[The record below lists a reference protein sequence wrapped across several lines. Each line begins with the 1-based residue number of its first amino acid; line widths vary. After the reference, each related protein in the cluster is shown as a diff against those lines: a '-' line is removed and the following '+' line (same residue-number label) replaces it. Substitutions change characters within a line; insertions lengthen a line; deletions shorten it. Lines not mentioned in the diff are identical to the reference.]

1 MFHRDFKKTVSIE
14 YISSF
19 SYIKLKLSFC
29 IFLIMVVNNEWFET
43 INYKDYLYVIREKL
57 AEIDPRF
64 NSYYTNLYLLLGSKR
79 ALLIDTGAGLF
90 PLKPIIYDLIG
101 GRSLKVLNTHCH
113 WDHVG
118 SNHEFDEIFIH
129 KVEKLTISRPIN
141 ISNLRSSPKDI
152 VKRYEKYNFSLPP
165 ALSVKPLKDGDIIEL
180 GDLNLEVIHTPG
192 HSPGSICLLSN
203 RNELFT
209 GDTAH
214 YGSPYLP
221 KKKKFPQVLSNLSKL
236 IKLCEKQRSIEIY
249 PSHEEFG
256 VGIELLR
263 DLYEGITNIENI
275 WDTRV
280 KNDFMR
286 SWIIDDGKFKYD
298 ISRI

>member
-1 MFHRDFKKTVSIE
+1 MVENDKWFDV
-14 YISSF
+14 
-19 SYIKLKLSFC
+19 IKHKEDLF
-29 IFLIMVVNNEWFET
+29 I
-43 INYKDYLYVIREKL
+43 IREKL

-64 NSYYTNLYLLLGSKR
+64 NSFYTNLFLLLGSDI

-90 PLKPIIYDLIG
+90 PLRPIINRLIG
-101 GRSLKVLNTHCH
+101 NKDLKVINTHCH

-118 SNHEFDEIFIH
+118 GNHEFDEIYIH
-129 KVEKLTISRPIN
+129 EIEKLTISRPIN
-141 ISNLRSSPKDI
+141 ISNLKGSPKK
-152 VKRYEKYNFSLPP
+152 VVNRYEKYNFSIPP
-165 ALSVKPLKDGDIIEL
+165 ALSIKPLKDGDNMDL
-180 GDLNLEVIHTPG
+180 GEINIEVIHTPG
-192 HSPGSICLLSN
+192 HSPGSICLLTN

-214 YGSPYLP
+214 YGTPYLP
-221 KKKKFPQVLSNLSKL
+221 KKKSFPEVLSNLSKL
-236 IKLCEKQRSIEIY
+236 INICEKQQSIEIF

-256 VGIELLR
+256 VGIELLK
-263 DLYEGITNIENI
+263 DLYNGIANIENI
-275 WDTRV
+275 WDTKV

>member
-1 MFHRDFKKTVSIE
+1 MTES
-14 YISSF
+14 
-19 SYIKLKLSFC
+19 
-29 IFLIMVVNNEWFET
+29 NQWFEV
-43 INYKDYLYVIREKL
+43 IKHKEDLYVIREKL
-57 AEIDPRF
+57 AEIDPRY
-64 NSYYTNLYLLLGSKR
+64 NSYYTNLYLLLGSKT

-90 PLKPIIYDLIG
+90 PLKPIINDLIG
-101 GRSLKVLNTHCH
+101 QRNLKVLNTHCH

-118 SNHEFDEIFIH
+118 SNHEFDEIYIH
-129 KVEKLTISRPIN
+129 EIEKLTISRPIN
-141 ISNLRSSPKDI
+141 ITILSSSSKDV

-165 ALSVKPLKDGDIIEL
+165 ASSVKPLKDGDSIDL

-221 KKKKFPQVLSNLSKL
+221 KKELFPQILSNLSKL
-236 IKLCEKQRSIEIY
+236 IKLCEKKQSIEIF

-263 DLYEGITNIENI
+263 DLYSGIANIENI
-275 WDTRV
+275 WDTKV

>member
-1 MFHRDFKKTVSIE
+1 MAE
-14 YISSF
+14 
-19 SYIKLKLSFC
+19 C
-29 IFLIMVVNNEWFET
+29 QQWFEV
-43 INYKDYLYVIREKL
+43 IKQKEYLYVIREKL

-64 NSYYTNLYLLLGSKR
+64 NSVYTNLFLLIGSKS
-79 ALLIDTGAGLF
+79 ALLIDTGAGVF
-90 PLKPIIYDLIG
+90 SLKPIIDELIG
-101 GRSLKVLNTHCH
+101 MMDLKVVNTHCH

-118 SNHEFDEIFIH
+118 GNHEFNEIYIH
-129 KVEKLTISRPIN
+129 ENEKLTISRPIN
-141 ISNLRSSPKDI
+141 ITNLRSSPKDI
-152 VKRYEKYNFSLPP
+152 VKRYEKFQFSLPP
-165 ALSVKPLKDGDIIEL
+165 ASSVKPLKDGDIIDL
-180 GDLNLEVIHTPG
+180 GDLALEIIHTPG

-214 YGSPYLP
+214 FGTPYLP
-221 KKKKFPQVLSNLSKL
+221 KKKMFPEVLTNLSKL
-236 IKLCEKQRSIEIY
+236 INLCEKQKSIEIY

-256 VGIELLR
+256 VGIELLSK
-263 DLYEGITNIENI
+263 LYNGISNIENI
-275 WDTRV
+275 WDKRV

>member
-1 MFHRDFKKTVSIE
+1 MSKS
-14 YISSF
+14 
-19 SYIKLKLSFC
+19 
-29 IFLIMVVNNEWFET
+29 NQWFEV
-43 INYKDYLYVIREKL
+43 IKHKEDLYVIREKL
-57 AEIDPRF
+57 GEIDPRY
-64 NSYYTNLYLLLGSKR
+64 NSYYTNLFLLLGSKT
-79 ALLIDTGAGLF
+79 ALLIDTGSGLF
-90 PLKPIIYDLIG
+90 SLKPIIAGLIG
-101 GRSLKVLNTHCH
+101 KKNLKVLNTHCH

-118 SNHEFDEIFIH
+118 SNHEFDEIYIH
-129 KVEKLTISRPIN
+129 EIEKLTITRPTNVTIL
-141 ISNLRSSPKDI
+141 STSPKE
-152 VKRYEKYNFSLPP
+152 VAKRYEKYNYSLPP
-165 ALSVKPLKDGDIIEL
+165 ASSVKSLKDGDIINL
-180 GDLNLEVIHTPG
+180 GDIILEVIHTPG

-214 YGSPYLP
+214 YGTPYLP
-221 KKKKFPQVLSNLSKL
+221 KKKLLPEFLSTLSKL
-236 IKLCEKQRSIEIY
+236 IKISEEQESIEIY

-256 VGIELLR
+256 IGIELLR
-263 DLYEGITNIENI
+263 DLYKGVKNIENI

>member
-1 MFHRDFKKTVSIE
+1 MTTR
-14 YISSF
+14 
-19 SYIKLKLSFC
+19 
-29 IFLIMVVNNEWFET
+29 NEWFE
-43 INYKDYLYVIREKL
+43 IIKHKEDLYVIREKL
-57 AEIDPRF
+57 AEIDPRY
-64 NSYYTNLYLLLGSKR
+64 NSYYTNLFLLLGSKT
-79 ALLIDTGAGLF
+79 ALLIDTGAGLY
-90 PLKPIIYDLIG
+90 PLKPIINDLIG
-101 GRSLKVLNTHCH
+101 KRNLKVLNTHCH

-129 KVEKLTISRPIN
+129 EIEKLTISRPTNVSIL
-141 ISNLRSSPKDI
+141 STSPKD
-152 VKRYEKYNFSLPP
+152 VAKRYKKYNYSLLP
-165 ALSVKPLKDGDIIEL
+165 ASSVKPLKDGEIIDL
-180 GDLNLEVIHTPG
+180 GNITLEVIHTPG

-214 YGSPYLP
+214 YGTPYLP
-221 KKKKFPQVLSNLSKL
+221 KKKLLPEYLSILSKL
-236 IKLCEKQRSIEIY
+236 INLCEEKESIEIY
-249 PSHEEFG
+249 PSHEEFR
-256 VGIELLR
+256 VGIELLK
-263 DLYEGITNIENI
+263 DLYKGIANIENI